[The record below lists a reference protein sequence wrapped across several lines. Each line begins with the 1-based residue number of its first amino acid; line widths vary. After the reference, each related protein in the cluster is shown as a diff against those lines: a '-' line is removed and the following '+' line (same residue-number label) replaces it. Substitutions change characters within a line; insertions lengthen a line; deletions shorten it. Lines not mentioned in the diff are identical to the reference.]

1 MARKSSILCLLGLM
15 ICCCKSQSDSIKV
28 KMITSPQGFGTSVEL
43 KCETS
48 KADNGMYWI
57 FQQSNND
64 MRFIFY
70 VSTRGHVK
78 PDSVANYGASK
89 SSNNYHL
96 IIQRFQKDNQGM
108 YYCVNL
114 QNQNLIFS
122 PGLPVYLPETTTQP
136 PTIPHQISTTT
147 KRQTKDK
154 PMECPNLTDSGEG
167 LDPVFPCEIYIW
179 IPLVGSC
186 FILLIS
192 LVITI
197 VCCGRRRRR
206 RCKCKRLMN
215 GTNGAHP
222 LPH

>member
-1 MARKSSILCLLGLM
+1 MARKSSIFCLLGLM
-15 ICCCKSQSDSIKV
+15 LCCCKSQSDSIKA
-28 KMITSPQGFGTSVEL
+28 KMITSPQAFGSSVEF

-48 KADNGMYWI
+48 KADNGMYWMS
-57 FQQSNND
+57 QRRNSTMQ
-64 MRFIFY
+64 FILY
-70 VSTRGHVK
+70 ISTRGSIR
-78 PDSVANYGASK
+78 PDPIVGYSARKDG
-89 SSNNYHL
+89 NNYHL
-96 IIQRFQKDNQGM
+96 TVKSFQKDNQGI

-154 PMECPNLTDSGEG
+154 PMECPNLRDSDE
-167 LDPVFPCEIYIW
+167 DSKTMFSCEIYIW
-179 IPLVGSC
+179 VPLVGSC
-186 FILLIS
+186 FILSIS

-215 GTNGAHP
+215 GAKGAHP